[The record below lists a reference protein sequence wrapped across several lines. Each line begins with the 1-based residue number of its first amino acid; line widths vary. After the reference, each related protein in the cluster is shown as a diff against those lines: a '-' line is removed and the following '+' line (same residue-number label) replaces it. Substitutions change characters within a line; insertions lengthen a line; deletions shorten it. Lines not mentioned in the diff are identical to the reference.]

1 MSVILK
7 ALKKLEQETTPAMGS
22 DGKPDRERLSPRK
35 PRLAWAWILAGGLF
49 FLGAGIGVFRVIHP
63 PPQAPP
69 LEKSLAPEPVD
80 SGPIRDPGIQGE
92 VKTPIQAIHEAAPL
106 PDMEFHN
113 ALSKTTKGADLSRDP
128 EIPLQP
134 ESVAASEP
142 SGEAGGIEQAE
153 NLPPPAVM
161 AEQKPPR
168 DAREGNL
175 DPPYAMASAGGD
187 TLGSAEDAAAPNPES
202 PLPPAGTKIP
212 VLNDPG
218 ISLQAISWSA
228 DPDKRLAVINGKIC
242 REKEPIGGYVLDA
255 INAADVVVSKGG
267 KSGKLMFKIR

>member
-22 DGKPDRERLSPRK
+22 DGKPGGERLCPRK

-63 PPQAPP
+63 PSQASL
-69 LEKSLAPEPVD
+69 LEQSLAPEPVD

-113 ALSKTTKGADLSRDP
+113 ALSKTTKDADLSRDP
-128 EIPLQP
+128 EILLQP
-134 ESVAASEP
+134 ESFAASEP
-142 SGEAGGIEQAE
+142 SGEAGGMEQIK
-153 NLPPPAVM
+153 NSPPPAVM

-187 TLGSAEDAAAPNPES
+187 TLGSAEDAAAPNQES
-202 PLPPAGTKIP
+202 PL
-212 VLNDPG
+212 
-218 ISLQAISWSA
+218 SLQAISWSA

-255 INAADVVVSKGG
+255 INTADVVVSKGG

>member
-7 ALKKLEQETTPAMGS
+7 ALKKLEQETTPATGS
-22 DGKPDRERLSPRK
+22 DGKPDGERLSPRK
-35 PRLAWAWILAGGLF
+35 PRLVWAWVLAGGLF
-49 FLGAGIGVFRVIHP
+49 FLGAGIGVFGVIHP

-80 SGPIRDPGIQGE
+80 SGPIRDPGIDE
-92 VKTPIQAIHEAAPL
+92 VKTPIQAIHEAARL
-106 PDMEFHN
+106 PDMEFHD
-113 ALSKTTKGADLSRDP
+113 ALSKMAEDADLSRDP

-142 SGEAGGIEQAE
+142 SAEAGGMEQAE

-175 DPPYAMASAGGD
+175 ESPYEKASAGGD
-187 TLGSAEDAAAPNPES
+187 TLGSAVDAAAPNPES
-202 PLPPAGTKIP
+202 PLPQTETNIP

-255 INAADVVVSKGG
+255 IHAADVVVSKGG
-267 KSGKLMFKIR
+267 KSGKLVFKIR